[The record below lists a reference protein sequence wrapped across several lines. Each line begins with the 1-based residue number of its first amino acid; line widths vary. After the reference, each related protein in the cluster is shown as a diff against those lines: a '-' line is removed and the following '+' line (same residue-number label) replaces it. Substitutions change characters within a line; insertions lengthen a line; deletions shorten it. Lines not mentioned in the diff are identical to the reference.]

1 MINLLM
7 LKILINLFIFSL
19 LILNLGCST
28 ERPQGKTEAEVLFQ
42 EAKEL
47 REDGRYL
54 MALEKLNTIRSQFP
68 YSYYSTHAE
77 LMSADVF
84 YEQENYAEAA
94 AAYIVFK
101 DFHPKYKNIPY
112 VLWKIAESFFK
123 QLPSTFD
130 RDLSAGYEAIKYYQQ
145 IIRDYPQSN
154 FVADAKSKIQMCKDL
169 VRNKEKYIADFYFKT
184 EDYLSARF
192 HYITITEKF
201 MDKSVLG
208 HAMVRILE
216 ASAELKEKDSCT
228 HYYKHYQRV
237 IPEKFKRSFESAYE
251 DCKEISVNNYQG

>member
-1 MINLLM
+1 MKRELNNYF
-7 LKILINLFIFSL
+7 ILIFLSIFFF
-19 LILNLGCST
+19 GCST
-28 ERPQGKTEAEVLFQ
+28 DRPTGKTEAEVLFQ

-54 MALEKLNTIRSQFP
+54 MALEKLNLIRSQYP

-77 LMSADVF
+77 LMSADVYF
-84 YEQENYAEAA
+84 EQENYAEAA

-112 VLWKIAESFFK
+112 VIWKIAESFYN

-130 RDLSAGYEAIKYYQQ
+130 RDLSAGNEAIKYYQQ
-145 IIRDYPQSN
+145 IIRDYPTSN
-154 FVADAKSKIQMCKDL
+154 FVSAAKEKIIKCKEL

-201 MDKSVLG
+201 LDKSVLG

-228 HYYKHYQRV
+228 HYYHHYQRV
-237 IPEKFKRSFESAYE
+237 VPKNYKKSFENAYD
-251 DCKEISVNNYQG
+251 DCKEIVINDYQG